1 MRFRIPDLDYCV
13 MIITFVVWRK
23 NARDNFGLMMQ
34 CVAYHDQDEYLLLH
48 IWKLREI
55 RENATVLRL
64 FFISRENCRKLFGQ
78 VKLPLTNIVVGT
90 NDALIPKPFDQFV
103 TTSTDDSMMRFT

>member
-1 MRFRIPDLDYCV
+1 MMKLFIQPKIDTKSVRIRIPDLDYCV

-48 IWKLREI
+48 IWKL
-55 RENATVLRL
+55 
-64 FFISRENCRKLFGQ
+64 
-78 VKLPLTNIVVGT
+78 
-90 NDALIPKPFDQFV
+90 NDI
-103 TTSTDDSMMRFT
+103 